1 MKRFGIELEKKLKQL
16 MVAKKL
22 NMRKIFK
29 KIRFESNDD
38 LPMNKPM
45 KLLLLTIII
54 KCVFSEDDKFTLNYL

>member
-54 KCVFSEDDKFTLNYL
+54 KCVFSEDDKFTLSYL